1 MTIREACDLLKEEL
15 LDNGYEYGFY
25 INGLMHSRGDIK

>member
-15 LDNGYEYGFY
+15 LDNGYEYGLQNV
-25 INGLMHSRGDIK
+25 IATK